1 VKGEA
6 VDHEWII
13 PREELG
19 FEFMMNAL
27 RLTDGVPLS
36 LLVQRTGLSSNALAH
51 QLSEAEKKG
60 LLTQSLDTQN
70 QVLIQPTIL
79 GQRFLNEL
87 LQIFL

>member
-6 VDHEWII
+6 VDNEWII
-13 PREELG
+13 PREELS

-27 RLTDGVPLS
+27 RLTDGVPLT
-36 LLVQRTGLSSNALAH
+36 LLAQRTGLNSNALTDK
-51 QLSEAEKKG
+51 LSDAEKKG

-70 QVLIQPTIL
+70 QVLIKPTIM